1 MNWLQQ
7 ITWLLRKEALLEWR
21 SGYVLGGML
30 LYVLAT
36 VYVLYASFEKIAP
49 ELWNALFWIVMLF
62 ASVNAIAKSFV
73 QESGGQQLYYYSLVS
88 PVALLLSKIIY
99 NIALLLLLG
108 LLTWGAFIV
117 VAENAV
123 AETGLFFLA
132 ILLGS
137 TGFSI
142 TFTFI
147 SAIAA
152 KADNSATLM
161 AILSFPL
168 TIPIILTLINI
179 SRIAVDLKLNTGIS
193 NDLYILL
200 GIDSLLLGMSLLL
213 YPFLWK
219 D

>member
-1 MNWLQQ
+1 MNLLQE
-7 ITWLLRKEALLEWR
+7 IHWLLRKDALLEWR

-36 VYVLYASFEKIAP
+36 VYVLYASFEEIIP
-49 ELWNALFWIVMLF
+49 ELWNALFWVVMLF

-73 QESGGQQLYYYSLVS
+73 QESSDQQLYYYSLVS
-88 PVALLLSKIIY
+88 PVALILSKIVY
-99 NIALLLLLG
+99 NIALLFLLS
-108 LLTWGAFIV
+108 LLTWGAFVV

-123 AETGLFFLA
+123 ADTGLFFLA
-132 ILLGS
+132 IFLGS
-137 TGFSI
+137 VGFSI

-152 KADNSATLM
+152 KADHSATLM

-168 TIPIILTLINI
+168 IIPIILTLINLSKI
-179 SRIAVDLKLNTGIS
+179 SVDLKLNTGIS